1 MAPVESGGVGALTL
15 PSVTLSPAVM
25 PGLLSELKT
34 ATAGL
39 SGEDTLLVRGR
50 VATLPGVDVP
60 DRDPPRKTGALWAAP
75 VPSEGNWLTRVSV
88 KGGGWGCGSE
98 RARAA
103 DACPGAGAD
112 GGAA

>member
-1 MAPVESGGVGALTL
+1 MAPVASGGVGALTL
-15 PSVTLSPAVM
+15 HRVTLSRAVM

-88 KGGGWGCGSE
+88 KGGGWGVGSDW
-98 RARAA
+98 AGPAA
-103 DACPGAGAD
+103 PCPS
-112 GGAA
+112 AAPT

>member
-88 KGGGWGCGSE
+88 KGG
-98 RARAA
+98 
-103 DACPGAGAD
+103 
-112 GGAA
+112 